1 MMMMNVDFNYL
12 QVHLLWFC
20 EEARQKIL
28 CFFFLSFPKFLSL
41 PSLRLS
47 FLWVGLSL
55 KRKRKKARIF
65 VQRRV
70 ENIVKTR
77 ARVSLGAFQPLFC
90 FRKEY
95 FYAINDRNRYEN
107 VRAVSI
113 QGQFARLIFPLL
125 LKLILVVEV
134 SFYAAIEWS
143 WTRIFREVWKRFSAK
158 GNISNAA
165 RRVFKCIDRLLMHV
179 FAYKHTFFCVGINSQ
194 TSNFSL
200 LLIKQNREER
210 LCIRHTLIKETEH
223 HRDA

>member
-1 MMMMNVDFNYL
+1 MSILTTYKYICCGFVKSVGGGVLSTPTQKFEE
-12 QVHLLWFC
+12 

-28 CFFFLSFPKFLSL
+28 CFFFSLFSEVSLSPVS
-41 PSLRLS
+41 PSLFFVSR
-47 FLWVGLSL
+47 SL
-55 KRKRKKARIF
+55 VEKKRKKARIF

-95 FYAINDRNRYEN
+95 FHAINDRNRYEN

-134 SFYAAIEWS
+134 SFYAAIE
-143 WTRIFREVWKRFSAK
+143 
-158 GNISNAA
+158 
-165 RRVFKCIDRLLMHV
+165 
-179 FAYKHTFFCVGINSQ
+179 
-194 TSNFSL
+194 
-200 LLIKQNREER
+200 
-210 LCIRHTLIKETEH
+210 
-223 HRDA
+223 

>member
-1 MMMMNVDFNYL
+1 MV
-12 QVHLLWFC
+12 LWRGKTKNFV
-20 EEARQKIL
+20 L
-28 CFFFLSFPKFLSL
+28 FFSL
-41 PSLRLS
+41 FSEVSRSPVSPSLFFVRR
-47 FLWVGLSL
+47 SL
-55 KRKRKKARIF
+55 VEKKRKKARIF

>member
-1 MMMMNVDFNYL
+1 MSILTTYKYICCGFVKSVPGGGVLSTPTQKF
-12 QVHLLWFC
+12 
-20 EEARQKIL
+20 ERQKIL
-28 CFFFLSFPKFLSL
+28 CFFFLFSEVSLSPVS
-41 PSLRLS
+41 PSLFFVSR
-47 FLWVGLSL
+47 SL
-55 KRKRKKARIF
+55 VEKKRKKARIF

-134 SFYAAIEWS
+134 SFYAAIE
-143 WTRIFREVWKRFSAK
+143 
-158 GNISNAA
+158 
-165 RRVFKCIDRLLMHV
+165 
-179 FAYKHTFFCVGINSQ
+179 
-194 TSNFSL
+194 
-200 LLIKQNREER
+200 
-210 LCIRHTLIKETEH
+210 
-223 HRDA
+223 

>member
-1 MMMMNVDFNYL
+1 MSILTTTYKC
-12 QVHLLWFC
+12 VHLLWFC

-28 CFFFLSFPKFLSL
+28 CFFFLSFPKFLSPVS
-41 PSLRLS
+41 PSLFFVSR
-47 FLWVGLSL
+47 SL
-55 KRKRKKARIF
+55 VEKKRKKARIF

-125 LKLILVVEV
+125 LKLILVVECPFTLRLNDRELEY
-134 SFYAAIEWS
+134 SEKYE
-143 WTRIFREVWKRFSAK
+143 RDFRP
-158 GNISNAA
+158 
-165 RRVFKCIDRLLMHV
+165 
-179 FAYKHTFFCVGINSQ
+179 
-194 TSNFSL
+194 
-200 LLIKQNREER
+200 
-210 LCIRHTLIKETEH
+210 KETSVTRH
-223 HRDA
+223 GACLSASIVF

>member
-1 MMMMNVDFNYL
+1 MMMMMMMMMMNVDFNYL
-12 QVHLLWFC
+12 LGLLWFC

-28 CFFFLSFPKFLSL
+28 CFFFLSFPKFLAL

-55 KRKRKKARIF
+55 KKKRKKARIF

-77 ARVSLGAFQPLFC
+77 ARVWLGAFQPLFC

-113 QGQFARLIFPLL
+113 QGQFARLIFPLFLLFLFLL
-125 LKLILVVEV
+125 LKCPLRCDWMIVNSNIQRSRKE
-134 SFYAAIEWS
+134 
-143 WTRIFREVWKRFSAK
+143 IF
-158 GNISNAA
+158 G
-165 RRVFKCIDRLLMHV
+165 RR
-179 FAYKHTFFCVGINSQ
+179 KHQ
-194 TSNFSL
+194 
-200 LLIKQNREER
+200 
-210 LCIRHTLIKETEH
+210 
-223 HRDA
+223 

>member
-1 MMMMNVDFNYL
+1 MMNVDFNYYY
-12 QVHLLWFC
+12 VLLTSICCGFVKRQDKKFC
-20 EEARQKIL
+20 A
-28 CFFFLSFPKFLSL
+28 FFFLSFPKFLSL

-55 KRKRKKARIF
+55 KKKRKKARIF

-125 LKLILVVEV
+125 LKLIHL
-134 SFYAAIEWS
+134 
-143 WTRIFREVWKRFSAK
+143 
-158 GNISNAA
+158 
-165 RRVFKCIDRLLMHV
+165 H
-179 FAYKHTFFCVGINSQ
+179 FFFLQ
-194 TSNFSL
+194 Y
-200 LLIKQNREER
+200 
-210 LCIRHTLIKETEH
+210 H
-223 HRDA
+223 

>member
-1 MMMMNVDFNYL
+1 MSILTTYKYICCGFVKRQDKK
-12 QVHLLWFC
+12 FC
-20 EEARQKIL
+20 A
-28 CFFFLSFPKFLSL
+28 FFSLFSEVSLSPVS
-41 PSLRLS
+41 PSLFLLS
-47 FLWVGLSL
+47 RSLVG
-55 KRKRKKARIF
+55 KKKEKKARIF

-134 SFYAAIEWS
+134 SFYAAIE
-143 WTRIFREVWKRFSAK
+143 
-158 GNISNAA
+158 
-165 RRVFKCIDRLLMHV
+165 
-179 FAYKHTFFCVGINSQ
+179 
-194 TSNFSL
+194 
-200 LLIKQNREER
+200 
-210 LCIRHTLIKETEH
+210 
-223 HRDA
+223 

>member
-1 MMMMNVDFNYL
+1 MKSVGGGVLSTPTQKFEE
-12 QVHLLWFC
+12 

-28 CFFFLSFPKFLSL
+28 CFFFSLFSEVSLSPVS
-41 PSLRLS
+41 PSLFFVSR
-47 FLWVGLSL
+47 SL
-55 KRKRKKARIF
+55 VEKKRKKARIF

-134 SFYAAIEWS
+134 SFYAAIE
-143 WTRIFREVWKRFSAK
+143 
-158 GNISNAA
+158 
-165 RRVFKCIDRLLMHV
+165 
-179 FAYKHTFFCVGINSQ
+179 
-194 TSNFSL
+194 
-200 LLIKQNREER
+200 
-210 LCIRHTLIKETEH
+210 
-223 HRDA
+223 